1 MHALEMHNVYGC
13 SPTCPANLLRWP
25 MNIEPSQRRHRRL
38 PNLRL
43 RARTIEHESVE
54 ASVGRPSL
62 LIAAFAA
69 IAGFIARIVG
79 HNLYRITSYTY
90 DGTQYGGPDIQPVT
104 PNDAFYVVT
113 KNNIDPN
120 PIELWSRLEIADA
133 MERPRSYRFS
143 ELITLPANT

>member
-1 MHALEMHNVYGC
+1 
-13 SPTCPANLLRWP
+13 

-43 RARTIEHESVE
+43 RTRTTEQESVE
-54 ASVGRPSL
+54 ASVAKSFDSSFRGDRGIYCDNRWTQPL
-62 LIAAFAA
+62 PDHL
-69 IAGFIARIVG
+69 
-79 HNLYRITSYTY
+79 SYSY

>member
-1 MHALEMHNVYGC
+1 
-13 SPTCPANLLRWP
+13 

-43 RARTIEHESVE
+43 RARTIEQESVE

-69 IAGFIARIVG
+69 IAGFIATIVG
-79 HNLYRITSYTY
+79 HNLYRITSYSY

-104 PNDAFYVVT
+104 PNDAFYMVT

-133 MERPRSYRFS
+133 MERPRSCRFS

>member
-1 MHALEMHNVYGC
+1 MHALEMHNVYRC

-79 HNLYRITSYTY
+79 HNLYRITSYGY
-90 DGTQYGGPDIQPVT
+90 DGTQYAGARHSAVT
-104 PNDAFYVVT
+104 SNDALYV
-113 KNNIDPN
+113 
-120 PIELWSRLEIADA
+120 
-133 MERPRSYRFS
+133 
-143 ELITLPANT
+143 